1 MSAILFDFFGTL
13 VSYSPSRVDQG
24 YPRCHEFVR
33 EHGSALSYVD
43 FLTGVDSCFAEF
55 DRRSDIDDREFS
67 MGEVAATFLER
78 HAIGGDPA
86 EFERRY
92 LAEWSAGVVFPAG
105 LKDLLTGLRRTHR
118 LAVVSNT
125 HSSTMVPDLLRGAG
139 LADLFDAVVLSV
151 DVGRRKPH
159 PVIYATALEAM
170 DTPAR
175 EAIFV
180 GDSYS
185 ADFAGPVAA
194 GITAFLIDGGKSAE
208 VPPERRIDSV
218 FDLPSR
224 VGDNG
229 LNGTKRAS
237 GRGRSFLRLWD

>member
-33 EHGSALSYVD
+33 EHGPALSYDD
-43 FLTGVDSCFAEF
+43 FLTAIDSCFAGF
-55 DRRSDIDDREFS
+55 DRRSDADDREFS
-67 MGEVAATFLER
+67 MGEVATAFLRR

-92 LAEWSAGVVFPAG
+92 LAEWSAGVVVPPG
-105 LKDLLTGLRRTHR
+105 LKDLLAGLRRTNR

-125 HSSTMVPDLLRGAG
+125 HSSTMVPDLLREAG
-139 LADLFDAVVLSV
+139 LDDLFDAVVLSV
-151 DVGRRKPH
+151 DVGWRKPH
-159 PVIYATALEAM
+159 PVIYAAALEAV
-170 DTPAR
+170 DTPAG

-185 ADFAGPVAA
+185 ADFSGPGAA
-194 GITAFLIDGGKSAE
+194 GITALLIDPGKSAE

-224 VGDNG
+224 VPITG
-229 LNGTKRAS
+229 
-237 GRGRSFLRLWD
+237 